1 MQKWWRFGLWWLL
14 VVAPSLAAAP
24 AALYRCT
31 GEQGAV
37 LTAQAGPGC
46 RQVAQWSPTLN
57 PDEGPTGTVADP
69 ARVEFPVLPGP
80 GPSAPGQQ
88 RPASALATRRLFPTA
103 YADVIRAQAQRWG
116 IEEAMVKAVIHTES
130 TFNPAAVSPKGAM
143 GLMQLMPA
151 TARRFG
157 VRSAFDPSENI
168 RAGVQY
174 LAWLLRRYGGDWRL
188 ALAGYNAGEG
198 AVDRYRGMPPF
209 PETRHYVEKV
219 WRLSQSYRVAATP

>member
-1 MQKWWRFGLWWLL
+1 MHRWWQCSLWWLML
-14 VVAPSLAAAP
+14 VATSLAAEP
-24 AALYRCT
+24 AALYRCA

-37 LTAQAGPGC
+37 LTGQPGPGC
-46 RQVAQWSPTLN
+46 RQVAQWSPGSN
-57 PDEGPTGTVADP
+57 PAEGQAVAANHP
-69 ARVEFPVLPGP
+69 ARVEFPVASG
-80 GPSAPGQQ
+80 GAPAMTAVG
-88 RPASALATRRLFPTA
+88 RAAPVVTRRLFPTA
-103 YADVIRAQAQRWG
+103 YAEVIRAHANRWG
-116 IEEAMVKAVIHTES
+116 IEEAVVKAVIHTES

-157 VRSAFDPSENI
+157 VRSAFDPGENI

-198 AVDRYRGMPPF
+198 AVDRYRGVPPF
-209 PETRHYVEKV
+209 PETRSYVDKV
-219 WRLSQSYRVAATP
+219 WRLSQSYRVAAGP